1 MGIDFQLHRASVDIA
16 KGFRQFQKAD
26 SALSK
31 DNIDSTVRHLNKGL
45 EYFARAQDHVEK
57 AEDEAY
63 SKAGAEIDKG
73 NKELKKSIDA
83 YADGNT
89 DRALSQYENAM
100 DNYDKALELI
110 D

>member
-31 DNIDSTVRHLNKGL
+31 DNIDSAVRHLNKGL
-45 EYFARAQDHVEK
+45 DCFATAQEHVEK
-57 AEDEAY
+57 AEDDAY
-63 SKAGAEIDKG
+63 TKAGEEIDKG
-73 NKELKKSIDA
+73 NKELQKSIDA
-83 YADGNT
+83 YVDGNA
-89 DRALSQYENAM
+89 DRAISQYESAM
-100 DNYDKALELI
+100 DSYDKALELI